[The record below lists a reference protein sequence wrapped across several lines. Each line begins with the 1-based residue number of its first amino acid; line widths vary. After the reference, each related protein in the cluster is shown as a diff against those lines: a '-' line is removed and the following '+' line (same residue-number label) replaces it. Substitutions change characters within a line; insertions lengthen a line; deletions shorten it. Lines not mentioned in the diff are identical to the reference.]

1 MSGNYPLYGK
11 ERICLKYY
19 LFHRKMKDTD
29 TYQTDI
35 KELSETVNQAEF
47 RLNH

>member
-1 MSGNYPLYGK
+1 MSGNNPVYGK
-11 ERICLKYY
+11 ERISLKYY
-19 LFHRKMKDTD
+19 LFHPIMKDTD
-29 TYQTDI
+29 TSRTDI